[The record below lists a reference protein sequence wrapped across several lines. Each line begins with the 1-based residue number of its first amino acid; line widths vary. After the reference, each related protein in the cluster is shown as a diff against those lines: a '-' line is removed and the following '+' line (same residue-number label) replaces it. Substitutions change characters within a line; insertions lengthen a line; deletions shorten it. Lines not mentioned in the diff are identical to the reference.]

1 MEKQTAGRQQNHEK
15 KNRTVQLIL
24 TLLFAAVFVYGAIN
38 LYGIWQEYRESE
50 MLYQNAQ
57 DEFLTA
63 VEDPVEVP
71 DENKLADAKLD
82 FAVDF
87 ASLHAVNED
96 VAGWIWMQDT
106 VVNYPVL
113 HSKKNNDEYL
123 YTTYDG
129 KQNSSGSIFADY
141 RNNAG
146 FVDDNTVLYG
156 HNMKNGS
163 MFAFLKKMTGQEY
176 YDTHKEFYI
185 LTPEGNRRY
194 EIISVFQVDALSS
207 LYDRQ
212 FETAEDKQEWLNR
225 VLQKSAILS
234 PFSASIEDTFVMLS
248 TCVSGDDLR
257 ARIVAVGRLAEVEE
271 VYQQPETID
280 L

>member
-87 ASLHAVNED
+87 DSLHAVNED

-271 VYQQPETID
+271 VYQGQ
-280 L
+280 

>member
-1 MEKQTAGRQQNHEK
+1 MKEK
-15 KNRTVQLIL
+15 KQGSRSVVQLL
-24 TLLFAAVFVYGAIN
+24 CTVFFAAVFIYGAIN
-38 LYGIWQEYRESE
+38 LFGIWQEYRESE
-50 MLYQNAQ
+50 QLYDNAQ
-57 DEFLTA
+57 EEFLQ
-63 VEDPVEVP
+63 PVEEE
-71 DENKLADAKLD
+71 DKLADARLD

-87 ASLHAVNED
+87 DTLLAVNAD

-106 VVNYPVL
+106 VINYPVL
-113 HSKKNNDEYL
+113 HSKQDNDEYL

-129 KQNSSGSIFADY
+129 KNNSSGSIFIDY

-146 FVDDNTVLYG
+146 YVDDNTVVYG

-163 MFAFLKKMTGQEY
+163 MFAVLKKLTGQEF
-176 YDTHKEFYI
+176 YDAHKEFYI

-212 FETAEDKQEWLNR
+212 FATIEDKQVWLDR
-225 VLQKSAILS
+225 VLQKSAVLS
-234 PFSASIEDTFVMLS
+234 PYTTSVEDTFVMLS

-257 ARIVAVGRLAEVEE
+257 ARIVAVGRLAEVEAVFE
-271 VYQQPETID
+271 PAADAVQ
-280 L
+280 

>member
-50 MLYQNAQ
+50 VLYQNAQ
-57 DEFLTA
+57 DEFLTS
-63 VEDPVEVP
+63 VEDPIEVP

-87 ASLHAVNED
+87 AGLHAVNED

-234 PFSASIEDTFVMLS
+234 PFSANIEDTFVMLS

-271 VYQQPETID
+271 VYQGQ
-280 L
+280 

>member
-1 MEKQTAGRQQNHEK
+1 MEKQTAGRQRNHEK

-50 MLYQNAQ
+50 VLYQNAQ
-57 DEFLTA
+57 DEFLIS

-87 ASLHAVNED
+87 DSLHAVNED

-271 VYQQPETID
+271 VYQGQ
-280 L
+280 

>member
-1 MEKQTAGRQQNHEK
+1 MGADDK
-15 KNRTVQLIL
+15 KENQHKNNRTK
-24 TLLFAAVFVYGAIN
+24 TLLTVLFAVIFLYGALQ

-50 MLYQNAQ
+50 VLYQQ
-57 DEFLTA
+57 TQ
-63 VEDPVEVP
+63 EVYLESAEEEHTSEP
-71 DENKLADAKLD
+71 KETNLP
-82 FAVDF
+82 FTVDF
-87 ASLHAVNED
+87 DSLHAVNED
-96 VAGWIWMQDT
+96 VVGWIWIEDT

-129 KQNSSGSIFADY
+129 KQNSSGSIFMDY
-141 RNNAG
+141 RNNG
-146 FVDDNTVLYG
+146 GYVDDNTVLYG

-163 MFAFLKKMTGQEY
+163 MFAVLSKMTGQSF

-207 LYDRQ
+207 LYNRQ
-212 FETAEDKQEWLNR
+212 FETVEDKEDWLAR

-234 PFSASIEDTFVMLS
+234 PFTASVEDSFVMLS

-257 ARIVAVGRLAEVEE
+257 ARIVAVGRLAEIEAI
-271 VYQQPETID
+271 YQPE
-280 L
+280 LV

>member
-1 MEKQTAGRQQNHEK
+1 MEKQTAGRQQNHET

-50 MLYQNAQ
+50 VLYQNAQ
-57 DEFLTA
+57 DEFLTS

-71 DENKLADAKLD
+71 DENKLADANLD

-141 RNNAG
+141 RNNTG

-271 VYQQPETID
+271 VYQGQ
-280 L
+280 

>member
-1 MEKQTAGRQQNHEK
+1 MEKRASRRQQNQEK
-15 KNRTVQLIL
+15 KNRIVQLIL
-24 TLLFAAVFVYGAIN
+24 TLLFAAIFVYGAIN
-38 LYGIWQEYRESE
+38 LYGIWQEYQESE

-57 DEFLTA
+57 DEFLTS
-63 VEDPVEVP
+63 VEES

-87 ASLHAVNED
+87 DSLHAVNED
-96 VAGWIWMQDT
+96 VTGWIWMQDT

-271 VYQQPETID
+271 VYQGQ
-280 L
+280 

>member
-1 MEKQTAGRQQNHEK
+1 MEKRKERKQRQK
-15 KNRTVQLIL
+15 KDAAVRLVL
-24 TLLFAAVFVYGAIN
+24 TLIFAAIFIYGAVN
-38 LYGIWQEYRESE
+38 LFGIWQEYHESE
-50 MLYQNAQ
+50 VLYDNAQ
-57 DEFLTA
+57 EEFLQ
-63 VEDPVEVP
+63 PVEEQT
-71 DENKLADAKLD
+71 DKLADAKLH

-87 ASLHAVNED
+87 DSIQAINPD
-96 VAGWIWMQDT
+96 VTGWIWMEDT

-113 HSKKNNDEYL
+113 HSKKDNDEYL

-129 KQNSSGSIFADY
+129 KQNSSGSIFVDY

-146 FVDDNTVLYG
+146 YTDDNTVLYG

-163 MFAFLKKMTGQEY
+163 MFAVLKKLAGQEF
-176 YDTHKEFYI
+176 YDAHKTFYI

-212 FETAEDKQEWLNR
+212 FDTIEDKQDWLNR

-234 PFSASIEDTFVMLS
+234 PFTASVEDTFVMLS

-257 ARIVAVGRLAEVEE
+257 ARIVAVGRLAEIEAL
-271 VYQQPETID
+271 YQPAQTPIAAQ
-280 L
+280 